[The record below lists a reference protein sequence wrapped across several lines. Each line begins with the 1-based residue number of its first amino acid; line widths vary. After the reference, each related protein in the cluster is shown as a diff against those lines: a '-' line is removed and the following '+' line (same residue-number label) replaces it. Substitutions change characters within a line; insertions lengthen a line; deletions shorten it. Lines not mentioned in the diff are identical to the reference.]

1 MCLSGQQNDLV
12 LAVISSNIF
21 GDIRFWILTWFL
33 LHLVGIT
40 QPPIEPSHSWRQA
53 YTAMVAKNFHENG
66 PNILYPQ
73 VDYMGPDRNVTA
85 SEFHFMTSLIWSVSN
100 IFGYDHWYGR
110 LINLVFSTLGI
121 WFFFLIIREWIGRRE
136 AFFSTV
142 VLMVSTWFMFSRKI
156 MPDTFSVSLI
166 IIGIYFALDYFRS
179 GSWLSLFIYLLA
191 GALGVLNKIP
201 SAVLFPVLFLP
212 LVAGR
217 FPLLRKVFF
226 SIISLII
233 IAVAGVWYF
242 HWVPHLIAEY
252 NNPLYFPRSFAEGIT
267 EIANHSGESLDKFLF
282 AALRSYAGFAIF
294 LFGLILAVKEK
305 NRILVFIFLSTLL
318 LFLVFAV
325 KAGIIFSTHDYYIIP
340 FVPVMALMAGYGLS
354 RIRRPV
360 LTYVLLGI
368 VVLEG
373 MLNQYHD
380 FFPGDANRYL
390 LNLEEIAEEHSYSDD
405 LFIVNGGLDPRLM
418 YFLDREGWS
427 VESREACDPVVV
439 DSLSARGAS
448 FLLIDKSK
456 PECEVL
462 WQKLYEDQDVVLYR
476 LRDKR

>member
-1 MCLSGQQNDLV
+1 MAG
-12 LAVISSNIF
+12 ISSNIF
-21 GDIRFWILTWFL
+21 RDIRFFILIWFL

-40 QPPIEPSHSWRQA
+40 RPPIEPSHSWRQA
-53 YTAMVAKNFHENG
+53 YTAMVAKNFYENG
-66 PNILYPQ
+66 PNILYPE
-73 VDYMGPDRNVTA
+73 VDYMGPGREVSA

-100 IFGYDHWYGR
+100 IFNYDHWYGR

-156 MPDTFSVSLI
+156 MPDTFSVSLV

-179 GSWLSLFIYLLA
+179 GSGLSLFIYLLA
-191 GALGVLNKIP
+191 GALGVLNKVP
-201 SAVLFPVLFLP
+201 SAVLFPVLFIP
-212 LVAGR
+212 LVAGS
-217 FPLLRKVFF
+217 FPLLRKVIF

-233 IAVAGVWYF
+233 IAVAGIWYF

-252 NNPLYFPRSFAEGIT
+252 NNPLYFPRSFAEGLA
-267 EIANHSGESLDKFLF
+267 EIASHPGGSFEKFLF

-294 LFGLILAVKEK
+294 LFGLILAIKEK

-340 FVPVMALMAGYGLS
+340 FVPVMALMAGFGLS
-354 RIRRPV
+354 KIKKPF
-360 LTYVLLGI
+360 LAYILLGI
-368 VVLEG
+368 VTFEG
-373 MLNQYHD
+373 TLNQYHD

-390 LNLEEIAEEHSYSDD
+390 LNLEQIGNRYSSEDD

-418 YFLDREGWS
+418 YFLDRDGWS
-427 VESREACDPVVV
+427 IGNVDACNPAVV
-439 DSLSARGAS
+439 DSLSARGAE
-448 FLLIDKSK
+448 FLLLDKTK
-456 PECEVL
+456 GACDVDWPP
-462 WQKLYEDQDVVLYR
+462 LYEDDDVVLYR
-476 LRDKR
+476 LVLR